1 MYNGLKILFLSKLLS
16 MRRVLILLGCMA
28 CLFLTSCKM
37 LRPTVMFKTDK
48 SFKYTEF
55 AETPRVTVLQPFD
68 QLDIIMSTNNGYLL
82 LETES
87 TEGRNYS
94 YNRQYNSITYMI
106 RPDSIVKIPTVG
118 EIKLGGMTKDS
129 AEVLLETELAKYYQA
144 PFVKITITNRNVI
157 LFYDE
162 GTYGQKIAIPE
173 GGLTLMEAIAEAGGL
188 SESSKSYKIKLI
200 RGNNKNP
207 EVYNYNI
214 RNLEDFRKANFMLE
228 ANDIVYVDSRPR
240 YATKFVKEIS
250 PYLTLLT
257 SVIMVYTIFK

>member
-1 MYNGLKILFLSKLLS
+1 
-16 MRRVLILLGCMA
+16 
-28 CLFLTSCKM
+28 
-37 LRPTVMFKTDK
+37 
-48 SFKYTEF
+48 
-55 AETPRVTVLQPFD
+55 
-68 QLDIIMSTNNGYLL
+68 
-82 LETES
+82 
-87 TEGRNYS
+87 
-94 YNRQYNSITYMI
+94 MI

-214 RNLEDFRKANFMLE
+214 RNLEDFKKANFMLE